1 MVYISLVPR
10 LSSGAGREPEDSL
23 GTRLGAHSIRK
34 SLIYSTRKAFLKR
47 AVVNL
52 VCKFDEKS
60 TASV

>member
-1 MVYISLVPR
+1 MVCINLVPR
-10 LSSGAGREPEDSL
+10 FSSGAGREPEESL

-34 SLIYSTRKAFLKR
+34 SLIYSTRKVFLKC
-47 AVVNL
+47 AVVDL